1 MATLVLS
8 GGMLGDRVAMFAVDE
23 GEGVRKTAADEDES
37 FDDVD
42 DRVGDSVTELGV
54 RAVVVVVGALV

>member
-1 MATLVLS
+1 
-8 GGMLGDRVAMFAVDE
+8 MFAVDE

-37 FDDVD
+37 FDEVD